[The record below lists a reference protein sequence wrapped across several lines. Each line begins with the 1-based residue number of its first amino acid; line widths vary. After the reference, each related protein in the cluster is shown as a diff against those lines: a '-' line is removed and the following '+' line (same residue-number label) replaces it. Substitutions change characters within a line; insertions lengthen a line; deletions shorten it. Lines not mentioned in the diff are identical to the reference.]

1 MTILNNGAP
10 LRVLRL
16 GRAFSL
22 TKALSTGIER
32 ESFVSLEKY
41 P

>member
-1 MTILNNGAP
+1 MTTNTSGAP

-22 TKALSTGIER
+22 TKALIQGGER
-32 ESFVSLEKY
+32 ESFVTQDKY